1 MKNDKVTMQVIADR
15 LGVTKV
21 SVSKAL
27 NGQPG
32 ISGRL
37 RGEIVRT
44 ALELGYKRK
53 SIPAGQ
59 RSGSLAFVVPK
70 RFFLENENFY
80 TTIYYY
86 LNKRCQAAGQ
96 ALSNFVVNSREESG
110 LELPL
115 LLKERPFD
123 GIFVAGEIDDGY
135 LGRLE
140 ELQTPV
146 VLIDFYKAMKN
157 LDCVITDNFYLG
169 YCAANYLI
177 ENGHRKIGFIGDVRE
192 TASIMD
198 RYYGY
203 RKALESHR
211 LPVNESWHLVNNDP
225 RTGVYTLDY
234 ALPDPLPTAFVCH
247 CDMAAYFL
255 IQSLGKAGFSI
266 PGDVSVISFDNTDLS
281 CGTTPKLSTFDIDRK
296 EIADKAFDRMMLR
309 IGNAG
314 ADPERIYI
322 SNRFIERE
330 SVRRIEET
338 EEAG

>member
-1 MKNDKVTMQVIADR
+1 MKNDKVTMQIIADR
-15 LGVTKV
+15 LGITKV

-32 ISGRL
+32 ISDRL
-37 RGEIVRT
+37 RGEIVKT
-44 ALELGYKRK
+44 ALELGYDRK
-53 SIPAGQ
+53 NLQGRQKS
-59 RSGSLAFVVPK
+59 RNLAFVVPK

-96 ALSNFVVNSREESG
+96 ILSNFVVNSREESG
-110 LELPL
+110 MEIPHI
-115 LLKERPFD
+115 LKNGLFD

-135 LGRLE
+135 LRRLT
-140 ELQTPV
+140 ELQIPV
-146 VLIDFYKAMKN
+146 VLIDFYKAMMN

-177 ENGHRKIGFIGDVRE
+177 ENGHRGIGFVGDVRE

-203 RKALESHR
+203 RKALDLNR

-234 ALPDPLPTAFVCH
+234 VLPDPMPTAFVCH

-255 IQSLGKAGFSI
+255 MQSLAKAGFSV

-281 CGTTPKLSTFDIDRK
+281 CGTSPKLSTFDIDRM

-309 IGNAG
+309 VENEEAG
-314 ADPERIYI
+314 PQRIYI

-330 SVRRIEET
+330 SVRRMENS
-338 EEAG
+338 

>member
-1 MKNDKVTMQVIADR
+1 MKSDKVTMQTIADR
-15 LGVTKV
+15 LGITKV

-27 NGQPG
+27 NGQSG
-32 ISGRL
+32 ISDRL

-44 ALELGYKRK
+44 ALELGYSRK
-53 SIPAGQ
+53 NVQSRQ
-59 RSGSLAFVVPK
+59 KSGSLAFVVPK

-110 LELPL
+110 LELPPV
-115 LLKERPFD
+115 LKNGLFD
-123 GIFVAGEIDDGY
+123 GIFVAGEIDGEY
-135 LGRLE
+135 LHRLT
-140 ELQTPV
+140 ELRAPI
-146 VLIDFYKAMKN
+146 VLIDFYNAMMG
-157 LDCVITDNFYLG
+157 LDCVVTDNFYLG

-177 ENGHRKIGFIGDVRE
+177 ENGHRDIGFVGDVRE

-203 RKALESHR
+203 IKALESNR
-211 LPVNESWHLVNNDP
+211 LQVSESWHLVNNDP

-234 ALPDPLPTAFVCH
+234 VLPSPMPTAFVCH

-255 IQSLGKAGFSI
+255 IQSLVKAGFSI
-266 PGDVSVISFDNTDLS
+266 PEDVSVISFDNTDLS
-281 CGTTPKLSTFDIDRK
+281 RGTSPKLSTFDIDRK

-309 IGNAG
+309 IENTGVA
-314 ADPERIYI
+314 PQRVYI
-322 SNRFIERE
+322 SNHFIERE
-330 SVRRIEET
+330 SVRRIERP
-338 EEAG
+338 

>member
-1 MKNDKVTMQVIADR
+1 MKNDKITMQTIADR
-15 LGVTKV
+15 LGITKV

-32 ISGRL
+32 ISDKL

-44 ALELGYKRK
+44 ALELGYSRK
-53 SIPAGQ
+53 NVPGRQKSN
-59 RSGSLAFVVPK
+59 SLAFVVPK

-86 LNKRCQAAGQ
+86 LNKRCQTSGQ
-96 ALSNFVVNSREESG
+96 ALSNFVVNSHEESG
-110 LELPL
+110 AALPHI
-115 LLKERPFD
+115 LKNGLFD

-135 LGRLE
+135 LRRLM
-140 ELQTPV
+140 ELQIPV
-146 VLIDFYKAMKN
+146 VLIDFYKAMMN
-157 LDCVITDNFYLG
+157 LDCIITDNFYLG
-169 YCAANYLI
+169 YCATNYLV
-177 ENGHRKIGFIGDVRE
+177 ESGHRNIGFIGDVRE

-203 RKALESHR
+203 RKALESNR

-234 ALPDPLPTAFVCH
+234 ALPDPMPTAFVCH

-255 IQSLGKAGFSI
+255 IQSLVKAGFSI

-281 CGTTPKLSTFDIDRK
+281 RGTTPKLSTFDIDRK
-296 EIADKAFDRMMLR
+296 EIADKAFDQMMLR
-309 IGNAG
+309 IENAG
-314 ADPERIYI
+314 AGPQRVYI
-322 SNRFIERE
+322 SNHFIERE
-330 SVRRIEET
+330 SVRSIESP
-338 EEAG
+338 